1 MKNMNIHFWS
11 GTLTPKSDKGLLGV
25 SMSLKL
31 EDVMV
36 EDVIT
41 VEEKATVK
49 KAVELMNKHE
59 IGCLIVVKKGK
70 PSGIV
75 TERDM
80 LKRVLSGKRD
90 TKKTRVSE
98 IMSKPLIIG
107 KPQMNIED
115 AVKLMF
121 KRKIKKLPVADNDH
135 LVGLVTLTDL
145 VRSEQVIKILKKLP
159 AKETPKRMK
168 KVIDYYNRIISISY
182 E

>member
-1 MKNMNIHFWS
+1 
-11 GTLTPKSDKGLLGV
+11 
-25 SMSLKL
+25 MSLKV

-41 VEEKATVK
+41 VEEKTTIK

-70 PSGIV
+70 PAGIV

-80 LKRVLSGKRD
+80 LKRILLESKD
-90 TKKTRVSE
+90 PEKTKVKE
-98 IMSKPLIIG
+98 IMSEPLIVG
-107 KPQMNIED
+107 KPQMDIED

-121 KRKIKKLPVADNDH
+121 KRNIKKLPVADKDH

-145 VRSEQVIKILKKLP
+145 VRSEQIIRILKNLP
-159 AKETPKRMK
+159 DKETPKRMK
-168 KVIDYYNRIISISY
+168 KVVDYFNRIISISY

>member
-1 MKNMNIHFWS
+1 
-11 GTLTPKSDKGLLGV
+11 
-25 SMSLKL
+25 MSLKL

-41 VEEKATVK
+41 VEEKATIK

-59 IGCLIVVKKGK
+59 IGCLIVVKRGK
-70 PSGIV
+70 PAGIV

-80 LKRVLSGKRD
+80 LKRILQESKDPEKIKVN
-90 TKKTRVSE
+90 E
-98 IMSKPLIIG
+98 IMSKPLIVG
-107 KPQMNIED
+107 KPQMGIED

-121 KRKIKKLPVADNDH
+121 KRNIKKLPVADEGH

-145 VRSEQVIKILKKLP
+145 VRSEQIIKMLKKLP
-159 AKETPKRMK
+159 DKETSKRMK
-168 KVIDYYNRIISISY
+168 KVVDHFNRIISISY

>member
-1 MKNMNIHFWS
+1 M
-11 GTLTPKSDKGLLGV
+11 
-25 SMSLKL
+25 KL

-36 EDVIT
+36 KDVVT
-41 VEEKATVK
+41 VDEKTTVK

-59 IGCLIVVKKGK
+59 IGCLIVEKRGK

-80 LKRVLSGKRD
+80 LKRILLQSKDPEKIKVN
-90 TKKTRVSE
+90 E
-98 IMSKPLIIG
+98 IMSKPLITG
-107 KPQMNIED
+107 KPEMDIED

-121 KRKIKKLPVADNDH
+121 KRNIKKLPVADKDH

-145 VRSEQVIKILKKLP
+145 VRSEQIIKMLKKLP
-159 AKETPKRMK
+159 GEETPKRMK
-168 KVIDYYNRIISISY
+168 KVVDYFNRIISISY

>member
-1 MKNMNIHFWS
+1 
-11 GTLTPKSDKGLLGV
+11 
-25 SMSLKL
+25 MSLKL

-36 EDVIT
+36 KGIIT

-59 IGCLIVVKKGK
+59 IGCLIVVKRGK
-70 PSGIV
+70 PAGIV

-80 LKRVLSGKRD
+80 LKRILLESKDPDKIKVNE
-90 TKKTRVSE
+90 V
-98 IMSKPLIIG
+98 MSKPLIVG
-107 KPQMNIED
+107 KPQMDIED

-121 KRKIKKLPVADNDH
+121 KRNIKKLPVADNDH

-145 VRSEQVIKILKKLP
+145 VRSEQIIKMLKKLST
-159 AKETPKRMK
+159 KETPKRMK
-168 KVIDYYNRIISISY
+168 KVVDYFDRIISVSY

>member
-1 MKNMNIHFWS
+1 
-11 GTLTPKSDKGLLGV
+11 
-25 SMSLKL
+25 MSLKL

-41 VEEKATVK
+41 VEEKATIK

-59 IGCLIVVKKGK
+59 IGCLIVVKRGK
-70 PSGIV
+70 PAGIV

-80 LKRVLSGKRD
+80 LKRILLESRD
-90 TKKTRVSE
+90 PEKIKVNE
-98 IMSKPLIIG
+98 IMSKPLIVG
-107 KPQMNIED
+107 KPQMDIED

-121 KRKIKKLPVADNDH
+121 KRNIKKLPVTEKGH

-145 VRSEQVIKILKKLP
+145 VRSEQIINMLKELP

-168 KVIDYYNRIISISY
+168 KVVDYFNRIISISY

>member
-1 MKNMNIHFWS
+1 
-11 GTLTPKSDKGLLGV
+11 
-25 SMSLKL
+25 MSLKL

-36 EDVIT
+36 EEVIT

-49 KAVELMNKHE
+49 EAVELMNKHE

-90 TKKTRVSE
+90 TKKTRVNE
-98 IMSKPLIIG
+98 IISKPLITG

-145 VRSEQVIKILKKLP
+145 VRSEQVIKILKELP

>member
-1 MKNMNIHFWS
+1 
-11 GTLTPKSDKGLLGV
+11 
-25 SMSLKL
+25 MSLKV

-41 VEEKATVK
+41 VEEKTTIK

-59 IGCLIVVKKGK
+59 IGCLIVVKKRK
-70 PSGIV
+70 PAGIV

-80 LKRVLSGKRD
+80 LKRILLESKD
-90 TKKTRVSE
+90 PEKTKVNE
-98 IMSKPLIIG
+98 IMSKPLIVG

-121 KRKIKKLPVADNDH
+121 KRNIKKLPVADKDH

-145 VRSEQVIKILKKLP
+145 VRSEQIIRILKNLP
-159 AKETPKRMK
+159 DKETPKRMK
-168 KVIDYYNRIISISY
+168 KVVDYFNRIISISY

>member
-1 MKNMNIHFWS
+1 
-11 GTLTPKSDKGLLGV
+11 
-25 SMSLKL
+25 MSLKL

-41 VEEKATVK
+41 VEEKATIK

-59 IGCLIVVKKGK
+59 IGCLIVVKRGK
-70 PSGIV
+70 PAGIV

-80 LKRVLSGKRD
+80 LKRILLESKDPEKIKVN
-90 TKKTRVSE
+90 E
-98 IMSKPLIIG
+98 IMSKPLIVG
-107 KPQMNIED
+107 KPQMDIED

-121 KRKIKKLPVADNDH
+121 KRNIKKLPVTEKNH

-145 VRSEQVIKILKKLP
+145 VRSEQIINMIKELP

-168 KVIDYYNRIISISY
+168 KVVDYFNRIISISY

>member
-1 MKNMNIHFWS
+1 VKRKYWFS
-11 GTLTPKSDKGLLGV
+11 GGSLPESDRVGLV

-41 VEEKATVK
+41 IGEKATVRE
-49 KAVELMNKHE
+49 AVELMNKHE
-59 IGCLIVVKKGK
+59 IGCLIVMKEGK
-70 PSGIV
+70 PAGIV

-80 LKRVLSGKRD
+80 LKRILLQPKDPGK
-90 TKKTRVSE
+90 TKVVD
-98 IMSKPLIIG
+98 IMSKPLVVG
-107 KPQMNIED
+107 KPQMSIED

-121 KRKIKKLPVADNDH
+121 KRKIKKLPIAENDH

-145 VRSEQVIKILKKLP
+145 VRSREIIKMLKKLP

-168 KVIDYYNRIISISY
+168 KVVDYFNRIVSISY

>member
-1 MKNMNIHFWS
+1 
-11 GTLTPKSDKGLLGV
+11 
-25 SMSLKL
+25 MSLKL

-41 VEEKATVK
+41 VKEKATTK

-59 IGCLIVVKKGK
+59 IGCLIVVKRGK
-70 PSGIV
+70 PAGIV

-80 LKRVLSGKRD
+80 LKRVLLESRD
-90 TKKTRVSE
+90 PEKIKVNE
-98 IMSKPLIIG
+98 IMSKPLIVG
-107 KPQMNIED
+107 KPQMDIED

-121 KRKIKKLPVADNDH
+121 KRNIKKLPVTEKNY

-145 VRSEQVIKILKKLP
+145 VRSEQIINILKELP

-168 KVIDYYNRIISISY
+168 KVVDYFNRIISISY